1 MRRALPSFLAA
12 VVVLLLAAPAHADL
26 NDPAD
31 QWLPSSDG
39 AEWVYAWSNSDY
51 QPAPRTEKYTV
62 QSRNGTAF
70 RLAWAEQNAGPY
82 DTPSSG
88 TIDFRYSD
96 AGLVNLNYQSTQPP
110 PNFPILCASAT
121 SCGNSVAG
129 AMYLLIWGTRS
140 PTLAEPLLS
149 GTRWNSLGGAGN
161 DVASASRYVGHDK
174 VTVPAF
180 PKGVDA
186 AKVEAEITQAGA
198 VGDPFGSGVRTT
210 WWVRGVGPVKV
221 TMRHAGG
228 ELSTAELQST
238 TLKPLALPPDENL
251 LPLNRGD
258 VARFRWR
265 NSKHMTAWSTQDLT
279 VSAVVNASAQVDVKR
294 VSGPINVAGAYTLS
308 TRLSGVTQLSASTQ
322 AATRAKFPALGPR
335 SAASMD
341 RRRFFTPYDF
351 MTYGFGPVVP
361 VYAKAGY
368 TWRSSRDTR
377 DWKIF
382 GVTGKSTVGKPVKV
396 KVRAGTFTAVPVKS
410 TLTQS
415 GFPFGSGTRTSYFAP
430 GKGLVKLVFKHKDG
444 SVSTVERVK

>member
-1 MRRALPSFLAA
+1 MRCAFS
-12 VVVLLLAAPAHADL
+12 LLLAAVLVAVLAAPASAAL
-26 NDPAD
+26 NDPAQ

-39 AEWVYAWSNSDY
+39 AEWVYRWSNSDY

-70 RLAWAEQNAGPY
+70 RLRWDEQNAGPY

-88 TIDFRYSD
+88 TIDFRYTD

-110 PNFPILCASAT
+110 PQFPILCASAT

-161 DVASASRYVGHDK
+161 DVASASRYVGHEK
-174 VTVPAF
+174 VTVAAF
-180 PKGVDA
+180 PAGVEA
-186 AKVEAEITQAGA
+186 AKVEAQVTQAGA
-198 VGDPFGSGVRTT
+198 VGDPFGSGVRTV
-210 WWVRGVGPVKV
+210 WWVRGVGPVKMS
-221 TMRHAGG
+221 MRHAGG
-228 ELSTAELQST
+228 ELSSVELQST
-238 TLKPLALPPDENL
+238 NLKPLPLPSDDNL
-251 LPLNRGD
+251 LPLNNGD

-265 NSKHMTAWSTQDLT
+265 NSKHMKAWATQDFT
-279 VSAVVNASAQVDVKR
+279 VSAVVNGSAQVNVKR

-308 TRLSGVTQLSASTQ
+308 TRLSGVISLSASTQ
-322 AATRAKFPALGPR
+322 AATRAQFPALGPR
-335 SAASMD
+335 SAPAAD
-341 RRRFFTPYDF
+341 RRRFFTAYDF
-351 MTYGFGPVVP
+351 LTYGFGPVAP
-361 VYAKAGY
+361 VYASAGQ
-368 TWRSSRDTR
+368 TWRSSRDSR

-382 GVTGKSTVGKPVKV
+382 GVTGKSTVMKPVKLR
-396 KVRAGTFTAVPVKS
+396 VRAGAFTAVPVRS
-410 TLTQS
+410 TLTQN

-430 GKGLVKLVFKHKDG
+430 GKGLVKLVFKHNDG

>member
-1 MRRALPSFLAA
+1 MRRALP
-12 VVVLLLAAPAHADL
+12 LLLAAALVLAAASPAVADL

-39 AEWVYAWSNSDY
+39 AEWVYRWSNSDY

-70 RLAWAEQNAGPY
+70 RLRWDEQGAGPY

-88 TIDFRYSD
+88 TIDFRYTD

-110 PNFPILCASAT
+110 PQFPILCASAT

-140 PTLAEPLLS
+140 PTLAEPLLA

-161 DVASASRYVGHDK
+161 DVASASRYVGHEK
-174 VTVPAF
+174 VVVPAF

-186 AKVEAEITQAGA
+186 AKVEAQITQAGA
-198 VGDPFGSGVRTT
+198 VGDPFGSGVRTV
-210 WWVRGVGPVKV
+210 WWVRGVGPVKMS
-221 TMRHAGG
+221 MRHAGG
-228 ELSTAELQST
+228 ELSSAELAST
-238 TLKPLALPPDENL
+238 NLKPLALPADANL
-251 LPLNRGD
+251 LPLNNGD
-258 VARFRWR
+258 VVRFRWR
-265 NSKHMTAWSTQDLT
+265 NSKHMKAWATQDFT

-308 TRLSGVTQLSASTQ
+308 TRLSGVTSLSATTQ
-322 AATRAKFPALGPR
+322 AATRAKFPPLGPR
-335 SAASMD
+335 SAASAD
-341 RRRFFTPYDF
+341 RRRFFTAYDF

-361 VYAKAGY
+361 VYAKTGQ
-368 TWRSSRDTR
+368 TWRSSRDSR

-382 GVTGKSTVGKPVKV
+382 GVTGKSTVLRPVKV
-396 KVRAGTFTAVPVKS
+396 RVKAGRFKAVPIRS
-410 TLTQS
+410 TLTQR
-415 GFPFGSGTRTSYFAP
+415 GFPFGSGTRTAYFAP